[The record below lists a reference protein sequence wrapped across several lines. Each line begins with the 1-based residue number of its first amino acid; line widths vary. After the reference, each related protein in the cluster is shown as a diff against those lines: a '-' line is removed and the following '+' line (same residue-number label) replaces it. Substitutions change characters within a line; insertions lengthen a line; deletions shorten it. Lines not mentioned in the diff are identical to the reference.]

1 MDTGFIFDEDEA
13 EKATLSRPPVSFMV
27 IGKPCVGKTTLAR
40 AISELWHNKLI
51 EPVSLLTELL
61 SAASGSGG
69 GNLEVEYEPEE
80 DIDTSLEIFR
90 FESNIQKEKVVLANG
105 YISKLLEGEC
115 IEEQVVYDLLME
127 KLTSEEVSHY
137 GYVLD
142 GLPSCGN
149 TAWKSV
155 SDQINAVMELSLR
168 PDFIIHVRIHDDD
181 VTSVYSNFRVSP
193 ASGLAYSRRYHSPSH
208 YSVRKSV
215 PLVTDKSSTSDKG
228 SQDSESEDGLDEMSQ
243 EGSEGDV
250 SAIFDFSFLNLDP
263 SEGKNS
269 LVFRPE
275 DTNPEDIISSFK
287 DASLPSLEALMTLY
301 GKNKIIEVDG
311 LYSPEQMIQSV
322 MDQLACF
329 SIQPSMVPQLL
340 FSPEEDADD
349 LDTMDDEEF
358 LSQLRSTNPLHPNC
372 RWRISRWGRFCPVAL
387 KSGKMIAGKQKFSVA
402 FLDKLYCLSS
412 QKALDLFLRS
422 PRKFLLPPQPML
434 PCKLA
439 IVGPAK
445 AGVSSL
451 TVELSKHTEAVVV
464 DPKQLVSQLLEQE
477 KVKRAEAEEEH
488 AVSSTIAVLR
498 HQLGDK
504 LKLEDTPQDEIDEQL
519 MSIDSSH
526 PEVAKAGLEAR
537 QNALNTELKASSK
550 MYVSAIAEVLSKLKQ
565 TRIEEGH
572 APEGG
577 WILDGIPCDLEQ
589 WGLLSGIGILPEHV
603 ICLTDS
609 SEEGKLLMLRQAAL
623 LGIPDP
629 YQSLGEDGTATAP
642 AEAIGREQSIEQIL
656 AEKEKADKSPEFVL
670 PSVLGEFQERRQE
683 YDKNWRKL
691 TATLKGASVPTIS
704 VGCNLTTETMRM
716 ECMKQLEQVFCYKP
730 YDYPCHAVEE
740 GDSDPIDPQLLPA
753 ELGIH
758 QSDELELEESMDER
772 NILEAKPWGDTRQFC
787 PVSLKQNN
795 ILAPGKEELGVR
807 YRERMYAFIS
817 QETKD
822 AFSLSPDSYTAVDK
836 PLQPPPV
843 RMFLLGPRYS
853 GKTTVGA
860 KLADKLGLFFISFHE
875 WIQEK
880 VMHKLYKKPPLI
892 DEEDL
897 EPADGPEP
905 VGTAD
910 EATDGSKLEKEQDSE
925 ELDAIEENIRNN
937 LTERVPLSDDILEWV
952 KRFWLEDPFKSTGF
966 VLEGFPRTNEEAL
979 FLINNGLFPDN
990 IVMMSVSDDEVTSRV
1005 LPGKLAILKRKQQK
1019 GKEQYEEKIKKK
1031 AERLNKNI
1039 EAREKAVREE
1049 FSQRREELVKEHKAK
1064 KGTDE
1069 ETDEE
1074 DMQGELDALE
1084 EELKEKIQESRDD
1097 EEAAQSETEELEQ
1110 EPFEDATERMRTA
1123 IIERYEAEM
1132 DGYKDVEETMTEANV
1147 TWFSVEA
1154 SKKPHSVLRN
1164 IESFLSPCVKF
1175 RRAMLTKVIPV
1186 DLGLAHMLVKSRYK
1200 QLTRFGWWCP
1210 VQLHEG
1216 VNTPPLNITSA
1227 VIYRSYVIFFSSIKA
1242 RTRFRAD
1249 PFLFLS
1255 APSPGPLIPIQV
1267 AVLGPPCSGKT
1278 VLSERISKE
1287 YGCLSVSAGGA
1298 MRRVLREQHW
1308 SALAQALQ
1316 TKLRAGGDI
1325 PVEFMVKA
1333 IESSLLQS
1341 SVVRRGFVL
1350 DSFPVTL
1357 GQVHQ
1362 LSEHHILP
1370 VKVFELECSLEEG
1383 VSRAQ
1388 RFPKSAKI
1396 ETPFPFHESSEA
1408 IKEVYNSYKD
1418 NIAQIRSFYAKYH
1431 NYNSFDGQK
1440 SIWNVWS
1447 RAKDEID
1454 CNFIQIQSYIQ
1465 SRSQDKPARLHGL
1478 CITKEDFEDKLG
1490 DFLHYCPVSLVVE
1503 NALVDCKEDSV
1514 YEFGVEYRDKYYLFA
1529 GEKRVSEFLRDPD
1542 RFLTQDSVALL
1553 PAERP
1558 RKLTRSQV
1566 KSKFPQ
1572 EVEFRGYCP
1581 VSYVDSGQRYEGILD
1596 GDLQYAAEYK
1606 NKLYAM
1612 ESDSKREIFMR
1623 YPDKFSDVKLP
1634 AKLPPPKVNLPL
1646 NSLPMLG
1653 YLEQTV
1659 SVTLHKSL
1667 TAVGE
1672 FKPKFPFL
1680 SPAVSAQIFLAL
1692 HLKAFNPLSS
1702 GHRRKKYKDKLAK
1715 FQTQCSLVSYLG
1727 TYMGPR
1733 RLPVE
1738 ELPRDFGEKLDSFFS
1753 CQTAHAAK

>member
-40 AISELWHNKLI
+40 AISDIWHNRLI
-51 EPVSLLTELL
+51 EPASLVTELL
-61 SAASGSGG
+61 SAASGGS
-69 GNLEVEYEPEE
+69 LEVEYEPDE
-80 DIDTSLEIFR
+80 DMDTSLEIFR

-105 YISKLLEGEC
+105 YISKLLEGES
-115 IEEQVVYDLLME
+115 IGEQVVYDLLME

-142 GLPSCGN
+142 GLPSSGN
-149 TAWKSV
+149 IAWKSV
-155 SDQINAVMELSLR
+155 SDQISAVMELSLR

-181 VTSVYSNFRVSP
+181 VTSLYSNFRVSP
-193 ASGLAYSRRYHSPSH
+193 TSGHAYSRRYHSPSH
-208 YSVRKSV
+208 YSVRKAV
-215 PLVTDKSSTSDKG
+215 PLVTDKTSHSGGG
-228 SQDSESEDGLDEMSQ
+228 SQDSESEDGLDEMSE
-243 EGSEGDV
+243 EGSEGEDV
-250 SAIFDFSFLNLDP
+250 GAIFDFSFLNLEP
-263 SEGKNS
+263 SEGKYS

-275 DTNPEDIISSFK
+275 DSHPESIIASFK
-287 DASLPSLEALMTLY
+287 DTSLPALEALTTLY

-311 LYSPEQMIQSV
+311 LYSPEQMVQSV

-329 SIQPSMVPQLL
+329 NVQPSMVPQLL

-349 LDTMDDEEF
+349 LDTMDEEEF

-412 QKALDLFLRS
+412 QKALDLFLRC

-445 AGVSSL
+445 SGVSNL
-451 TVELSKHTEAVVV
+451 AVELSKHTEAVVV
-464 DPKQLVSQLLEQE
+464 DPRQLVSQLLQQE
-477 KVKRAEAEEEH
+477 KVKRAEVEQEK
-488 AVSSTIAVLR
+488 AVSSTLAALR
-498 HQLGDK
+498 HQLSEK
-504 LKLEDTPQDEIDEQL
+504 LRLEDTSQDEIDEQL
-519 MSIDSSH
+519 ISIDASH
-526 PEVAKAGLEAR
+526 PEVAKAGLDAR
-537 QNALNTELKASSK
+537 QNALNTELKGSSK

-565 TRIEEGH
+565 ARIEEGH

-589 WGLLSGIGILPEHV
+589 WGLLSEVGILPEHV
-603 ICLTDS
+603 ICLNDS

-629 YQSLGEDGTATAP
+629 YQSAGDDDTSTAP
-642 AEAIGREQSIEQIL
+642 ADVIGREQSIEQIL
-656 AEKEKADKSPEFVL
+656 AEKEKTDKSPEFVL
-670 PSVLGEFQERRQE
+670 PSALEEFQERRQE

-704 VGCNLTTETMRM
+704 VDCNLTTEAMRM

-730 YDYPCHAVEE
+730 YDYPSHAVED

-758 QSDELELEESMDER
+758 QTDELELEESIDDK
-772 NILEAKPWGDTRQFC
+772 NTLEAKPWGDTRQFC

-807 YRERMYAFIS
+807 YKERMYAFIS
-817 QETKD
+817 QEAKD
-822 AFSLSPDSYTAVDK
+822 AFNLSPNSFIAVDK

-843 RMFLLGPRYS
+843 RVCLLGPRYS

-897 EPADGPEP
+897 ELADAPEP
-905 VGTAD
+905 AGTAD
-910 EATDGSKLEKEQDSE
+910 DSTSESKLETRQDPE
-925 ELDAIEENIRNN
+925 ELDATEENIRNN
-937 LTERVPLSDDILEWV
+937 LIERVPLSDDILEWV
-952 KRFWLEDPFKSTGF
+952 KQFWLEDPFKSTGF
-966 VLEGFPRTNEEAL
+966 VLEGFPRTNEEAQ
-979 FLINNGLFPDN
+979 FLISHGLFPDN
-990 IVMMSVSDDEVTSRV
+990 IVMMSVSDDDVTNRV
-1005 LPGKLAILKRKQQK
+1005 LPGKLEILKRKQQK
-1019 GKEQYEEKIKKK
+1019 GKEQYEEKLKKK
-1031 AERLNKNI
+1031 AEKLKKNI
-1039 EAREKAVREE
+1039 EEREKAVREE
-1049 FSQRREELVKEHKAK
+1049 FSQRREELEKEHNAK

-1074 DMQGELDALE
+1074 DLQGELDALE
-1084 EELKEKIQESRDD
+1084 EELKEKLQESRDD

-1123 IIERYEAEM
+1123 IIERYETEM
-1132 DGYKDVEETMTEANV
+1132 DGYKDVEESMTEANV

-1154 SKKPHSVLRN
+1154 SKRPNSVLKN
-1164 IESFLSPCVKF
+1164 IENFLSPCVKF
-1175 RRAMLTKVIPV
+1175 RRALLTKVIPI

-1210 VQLHEG
+1210 VLLHEG
-1216 VNTPPLNITSA
+1216 INTPPLNITSA
-1227 VIYRSYVIFFSSIKA
+1227 VIYRTYVIFFSSIRA
-1242 RTRFRAD
+1242 RTKFRAD
-1249 PFLFLS
+1249 PFLYLA

-1267 AVLGPPCSGKT
+1267 AVLGPPCAGKT
-1278 VLSERISKE
+1278 VLSERICKE
-1287 YGCLSVSAGGA
+1287 YGCLSVSAGA
-1298 MRRVLREQHW
+1298 AIRRVLRDQHW

-1316 TKLRAGGDI
+1316 TKLRAGEDI
-1325 PVEFMVKA
+1325 PVEYMVKA
-1333 IESSLLQS
+1333 IESSLLQA
-1341 SVVRRGFVL
+1341 SVVRRGCVL

-1357 GQVHQ
+1357 AQVNQ
-1362 LSEHHILP
+1362 LAEHHILP
-1370 VKVFELECSLEEG
+1370 IKVFELECSLEEG
-1383 VSRAQ
+1383 VSRAESS
-1388 RFPKSAKI
+1388 PKSAKI
-1396 ETPFPFHESSEA
+1396 ETPFPFHESPEA
-1408 IKEVYNSYKD
+1408 VKEVYNAYID
-1418 NIAQIRSFYAKYH
+1418 NISQIRSFYAKYH
-1431 NYNSFDGQK
+1431 NYSSVDGQK
-1440 SIWNVWS
+1440 SLWNVWS
-1447 RAKDEID
+1447 KAKDKID
-1454 CNFIQIQSYIQ
+1454 RNFLQIQSYIQ
-1465 SRSQDKPARLHGL
+1465 SRSQDIPARLHGL
-1478 CITKEDFEDKLG
+1478 CITKEDFEEKLG
-1490 DFLHYCPVSLVVE
+1490 EFLLYCPVSLVVE

-1529 GEKRVSEFLRDPD
+1529 GEKQVSEFSRDPD
-1542 RFLTQDSVALL
+1542 RFLTPDSAALL

-1558 RKLTRSQV
+1558 HKLTRSQV

-1572 EVEFRGYCP
+1572 ELEFRGYCP
-1581 VSYVDSGQRYEGILD
+1581 VSYVDSGERYEGILD
-1596 GDLQYAAEYK
+1596 GDLQCVAEYK

-1612 ESDSKREIFMR
+1612 ESDDKREIFMR
-1623 YPDKFSDVKLP
+1623 YPEKFSDVTLP
-1634 AKLPPPKVNLPL
+1634 AKLPPPRVKLPL
-1646 NSLPMLG
+1646 YRLPMLG

-1659 SVTLHKSL
+1659 SVALHKSL

-1672 FKPKFPFL
+1672 FKPQFPFL

-1702 GHRRKKYKDKLAK
+1702 EHSRKKYKGKLAK

-1738 ELPRDFGEKLDSFFS
+1738 ELPNDFGEKLDSFFS
-1753 CQTAHAAK
+1753 CQMAHAK